1 MVIYHKDYV
10 KYEIPNDWSVE
21 EENNTTSIYYNYGEG
36 ALTISYY
43 TSIKNKD
50 ELEEQIANM
59 AKDFIDRNS
68 VRLRNSLVL
77 GCLNNNMYIYSE
89 GHTNDNWYIKIWVIA
104 SYPNILL
111 ISYQSENKTKEIKTI
126 EKIVDSFCFLN

>member
-1 MVIYHKDYV
+1 MVIYHNDYV

-21 EENNTTSIYYNYGEG
+21 EENDTTSIYYNYGEG

-43 TSIKNKD
+43 TYIKNKD
-50 ELEEQIANM
+50 ELKEQIVNM
-59 AKDFIDRNS
+59 AKDFIDKNS

-77 GCLNNNMYIYSE
+77 GCLNNKMYIYGE
-89 GHTNDNWYIKIWVIA
+89 GRTNDDWYIKIWVIA
-104 SYPNILL
+104 SCPKILL